1 MVRRDR
7 EKLSLLDWKPLVEEL
22 SPIIEDHSVFLETRF
37 DGFVTPE
44 SVQSGAVSADIVA
57 VAVALVRD
65 DLEPWDTEAPAQAMA
80 EKLSEHFGRPFPRL
94 LSRQWQVFTGH
105 YVRVSN

>member
-7 EKLSLLDWKPLVEEL
+7 EKLPLLNWIPLVEEL
-22 SPIIEDHSVFLETRF
+22 LPIIEDHSVFLETRF

-44 SVQSGAVSADIVA
+44 SIQSGATNADIVA

-65 DLEPWDTEAPAQAMA
+65 DLKPWDTEAPAQAMA
-80 EKLSEHFGRPFPRL
+80 NKLSKHFGRPMPRL
-94 LSRQWQVFTGH
+94 LSRQWQVFAGH
-105 YVRVSN
+105 YVRVTV